1 MKVVVDEQIR
11 APVDAVQEAY
21 LDPAFY
27 ERLGRLPGI
36 DPPRLRSLSRSE
48 GRVQAVVG
56 SRFAGQLNGAARR
69 ILDPSR
75 LSWAQ
80 VSEVDLASRRTTL
93 TMVPDNYGQL
103 LSFCGWYELVAL
115 GDDRCRQHLEADLR
129 VHVPLLGPLAERAI
143 AGSIR
148 ENLAGTARAL
158 ESYVA
163 GL

>member
-1 MKVVVDEQIR
+1 MVTAGLLVGPPPAAATTGRVA
-11 APVDAVQEAY
+11 APGSIQQVAQ
-21 LDPAFY
+21 
-27 ERLGRLPGI
+27 PGI
-36 DPPRLRSLSRSE
+36 ALHVPAD
-48 GRVQAVVG
+48 GRIDGYGFATDVTG
-56 SRFAGQLNGAARR
+56 YRFAGQLNGAARR